1 MAKCY
6 KCKVNFTNI
15 SETKIYTCKYCL
27 AEEESPED
35 IDEELETLLNPTGR
49 TKVQIEEE
57 QNIC

>member
-15 SETKIYTCKYCL
+15 SETKIYKCRYCL

-49 TKVQIEEE
+49 TKVRIEEE